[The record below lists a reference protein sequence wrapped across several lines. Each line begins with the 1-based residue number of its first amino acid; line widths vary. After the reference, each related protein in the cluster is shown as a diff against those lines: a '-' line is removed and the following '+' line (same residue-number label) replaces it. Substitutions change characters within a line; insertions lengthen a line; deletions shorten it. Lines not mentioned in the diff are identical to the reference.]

1 MIVYTVEKILDSHNN
16 NVEYKILEYFVRNNT
31 IRDAT
36 DTTGSDVNGMTGT
49 DVKDMMTGCIHTA
62 TLAVCTV
69 LVVFVLFLGC
79 TGNGV
84 VLFNALTTKRQKN
97 NFDLL
102 SINLAGADFIM
113 CTCLS
118 PMFLFLLYSESDI
131 PTAFCGSILF
141 LGILSSLLSLLSIV
155 VIAVHRKCRVTGSL
169 RKTLS
174 LLKVSAIVG
183 FIWLISTC
191 IALAGTIHVTAS
203 WHERSVNDCQIAV
216 NNSDLKT
223 NNFVLY
229 YMSPIIMVSL
239 VTISVCYGVIA
250 RSAKGQTSYRRSVVP
265 LRAIDYL
272 NDGIC
277 EDTTDANTNCVTIT
291 ADKCVPSG
299 VDARSDNGSKATTM
313 CLVVT
318 LTVMLC
324 WVPLLASQFIQ
335 IVAGESIILYQV
347 KVCGIALI
355 FLNSALNPYLYGQSN
370 SKVKH
375 KYIQIL
381 YNFARCEYTFPVGN
395 TARQF
400 DGIDTFEKCP
410 LQASQ
415 ALRDTHSG
423 LSCLECESQCQ
434 TFEES
439 PCGRRYLNN
448 IQYGH
453 NMLLLTRQDNA
464 VVSNIDHAVK

>member
-1 MIVYTVEKILDSHNN
+1 M
-16 NVEYKILEYFVRNNT
+16 LEYFVHNNT
-31 IRDAT
+31 ISDAT
-36 DTTGSDVNGMTGT
+36 DTAGSDVEDITGSDVT
-49 DVKDMMTGCIHTA
+49 DMMTGCIHTA

-84 VLFNALTTKRQKN
+84 VLFNALTTRRQRN

-102 SINLAGADFIM
+102 VINLAGADFIM

-118 PMFLFLLYSESDI
+118 PMFLFLLFSESDI
-131 PTAFCGSILF
+131 PKVFCGSILF
-141 LGILSSLLSLLSIV
+141 LGVLSALLSLLSLV
-155 VIAVHRKCRVTGSL
+155 VIAIHRKCRVTGSL

-174 LLKVSAIVG
+174 LSKVSAIVG
-183 FIWLISTC
+183 LIWLISTC
-191 IALAGTIHVTAS
+191 IALAGTVHVTAS
-203 WHERSVNDCQIAV
+203 WDEHSVNDCQIAV
-216 NNSDLKT
+216 NNNEWKT

-229 YMSPIIMVSL
+229 YMTPITMASL
-239 VTISVCYGVIA
+239 ITISICYGIIA
-250 RSAKGQTSYRRSVVP
+250 QSAKGQTSYGRSVVP
-265 LRAIDYL
+265 LRTDDYH
-272 NDGIC
+272 NEGDC
-277 EDTTDANTNCVTIT
+277 EDTTDGNTNCVTIAT
-291 ADKCVPSG
+291 DKCVPSG
-299 VDARSDNGSKATTM
+299 VDARSDNGNKATTM

-324 WVPLLASQFIQ
+324 WVPLIMSQFIQ
-335 IVAGESIILYQV
+335 IVTGESIILYQV
-347 KVCGIALI
+347 KICGIALI

-381 YNFARCEYTFPVGN
+381 YNFARCEYSFPVGN

-400 DGIDTFEKCP
+400 DGRDTFEKCP
-410 LQASQ
+410 LQASP
-415 ALRDTHSG
+415 ASRDTHSG
-423 LSCLECESQCQ
+423 LSCLECESHCQ
-434 TFEES
+434 TFEENQ
-439 PCGRRYLNN
+439 CGRRYITN

-464 VVSNIDHAVK
+464 VVSNIDCEVK